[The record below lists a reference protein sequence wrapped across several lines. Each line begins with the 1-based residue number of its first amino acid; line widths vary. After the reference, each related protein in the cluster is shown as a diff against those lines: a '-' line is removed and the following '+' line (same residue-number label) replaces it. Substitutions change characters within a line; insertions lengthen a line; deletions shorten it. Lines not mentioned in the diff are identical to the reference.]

1 MKNFLLKTP
10 LGKIPFVQSMLNK
23 YPNPLLCPLV
33 LAPLAMILF
42 FTGFLI
48 SLHQIGYFKKIEY
61 SRVDRK
67 PVEERARA
75 ELDRFRKLALELGSW
90 GTAMKKKE
98 EALNERDAQLRQAE
112 NNLKLEREA
121 LEKISKEIQAMKTQL
136 DARILVI
143 DTSQDAN
150 IQQLAKLY
158 SSMTAEG
165 AAKLL
170 APLEVDEI
178 ARIIR
183 KMKETRS
190 SKILEIWSSTP
201 GSPLADKATKVT
213 TKMRLAVTPPTE
225 ETK

>member
-10 LGKIPFVQSMLNK
+10 LGKIPLVQSMLNQ

-42 FTGFLI
+42 FTGFFV
-48 SLHQIGYFKKIEY
+48 SLSQIGYFKKIEY
-61 SRVDRK
+61 SRVDRR

-75 ELDRFRKLALELGSW
+75 DLEKLRKLALELGSW
-90 GTAMKKKE
+90 GTAMKIKE

-136 DARILVI
+136 DTRILLI

-158 SSMTAEG
+158 SAMTAQS
-165 AAKLL
+165 AADLL

-190 SKILEIWSSTP
+190 SKILEIWSSKPGTP
-201 GSPLADKATKVT
+201 MADKATKVT